1 MGLFC
6 RSDGHFSQ
14 VGWAS
19 FVGRMGIFRR
29 PDGRFSQVGWALFIG
44 RMGIFRRSAQKC
56 RSDGQEDMPIRPT
69 AVVGQMLQYSGWAIG
84 RMGSRA
90 DQHYPENDRN
100 LFVIPKIIINF
111 PFQGLPKL
119 IHLMIVRAVNG
130 PQCKSRQYIL
140 TPLKYK
146 STIKIQTIN

>member
-1 MGLFC
+1 
-6 RSDGHFSQ
+6 
-14 VGWAS
+14 
-19 FVGRMGIFRR
+19 
-29 PDGRFSQVGWALFIG
+29 
-44 RMGIFRRSAQKC
+44 MGIFRRSAQKC
-56 RSDGQEDMPIRPT
+56 RSDGQEDT
-69 AVVGQMLQYSGWAIG
+69 DGQYRGWAIG